1 MTPLPQQIENNNIED
16 NVIEDN
22 VTRNDEVKRWSIRQA
37 EDLDAAALR
46 EFAQRTFY
54 DTFAASC
61 DRDDM
66 AAYMQDAFSLERVR
80 SEIAAPSNIFLLLKL
95 TETDAETGA
104 LRGYAKLQTGEAETG
119 VSGVNPIE
127 LGRLYI
133 DKSAI
138 GQGYGSVLM
147 QAALDW
153 ATDLHCDT
161 LWLGVWEYNH
171 RAIAFYKRWGF
182 EQVGDHAFMLGQ
194 DRQTDWIMQRAV

>member
-1 MTPLPQQIENNNIED
+1 MIED

-22 VTRNDEVKRWSIRQA
+22 VIEDNVIENDEMKKWSIRQA
-37 EDLDAAALR
+37 EALDAAALR
-46 EFAQRTFY
+46 ELAQRTFH

-66 AAYMQDAFSLERVR
+66 ATYMQDAFSLERVR
-80 SEIAAPSNIFLLLKL
+80 SEIAAPNNIFLLLNL
-95 TETDAETGA
+95 TQTDAKTGA
-104 LRGYAKLQTGEAETG
+104 KTSSLIGYAKLQTGETESD

-127 LGRLYI
+127 LGRLYV

-153 ATDLHCDT
+153 AADLHCDT

-182 EQVGDHAFMLGQ
+182 EQVGAHAFMLGQ
-194 DRQTDWIMQRAV
+194 DRQTDWIMQRPV